1 MLKLLRTAPFVRFIL
16 FLIFGILIQNY
27 FDIASYFLVFLLLG
41 LLLISLSFVPKI
53 TGKYKFRFLFGLG
66 LFFLL
71 FSTGIF
77 IQNKSSE
84 KVKWIEKPSVYLY
97 EGLLIDEPTSKPKT
111 IQCKVKIVNSENT
124 IIKQVI
130 NKKVVIYVPK
140 DSISSQLKV
149 GDRLLFYGK
158 LEKSPLYLE
167 RKSFA
172 ASGFV
177 RTNHW
182 IQIEKKSYFSLKLKA
197 LSARR
202 TLLNQLKKIIPDE
215 KQYSL
220 AVALMFGYKQ
230 DLDNDLRQ
238 SFANIGAGHILAVSG
253 MHFSIIFGMFYLLLS
268 FTGNTFKGKII
279 KQLIL
284 FPMIWGYAFVTGLPP
299 SVIRAALMMNIW
311 SLGDLFFN
319 RSFTLNTLAIS
330 AFFMLLYEPFY
341 LFDVGF
347 QLSYSAVLSIVV
359 VNPYLSKLYKSKNRI
374 ISYFW
379 NLSSVSITA
388 QIGVLP
394 LSIYY
399 FNQIPLIFLMTN
411 YFLVPLVTII
421 LCLIPF
427 NLLFFSLLGESWI
440 IAYPLNK
447 ILAFFLNIVDY
458 LDRLP
463 NRNIDNLSITLF
475 EMFLLYAFFIN
486 LILLF
491 LRKRIIYIYLLIIVV
506 LFHLNYYLCWLK

>member
-1 MLKLLRTAPFVRFIL
+1 MLKLLRAAPFVRFLL
-16 FLIFGILIQNY
+16 FLISGILIQVY
-27 FDIASYFLVFLLLG
+27 FNLTSYFLFFPLLG
-41 LLLISLSFVPKI
+41 LLLILLSFITKI
-53 TGKYKFRFLFGLG
+53 AGKYKFRFLFGLG

-77 IQNKSSE
+77 IQDKSSE
-84 KVKWIEKPSVYLY
+84 KVKWTDKTDVYLY
-97 EGLLIDEPTSKPKT
+97 EGLLIEEPILKPKT
-111 IQCKVKIVNSENT
+111 IQCKLKIINSENT
-124 IIKQVI
+124 IFKQAI
-130 NKKVVIYVPK
+130 NKKVVIYVPI
-140 DSISSQLKV
+140 DSISRQLKV

-158 LEKSPLYLE
+158 LEKSPLFLE

-177 RTNHW
+177 RMNHW
-182 IQIEKKSYFSLKLKA
+182 IQIENNSSISLKIKS
-197 LSARR
+197 LSVRR
-202 TLLNQLKKIIPDE
+202 SLLNQLKKIIPDE

-253 MHFSIIFGMFYLLLS
+253 MHFSIIFGMFYFLLS

-347 QLSYSAVLSIVV
+347 QLSYSAVFSIVLL
-359 VNPYLSKLYKSKNRI
+359 NPYLVKLYKSRNRI

-379 NLSSVSITA
+379 NLSCVSITA

-399 FNQIPLIFLMTN
+399 FNQIPLIFLITN

-427 NLLFFSLLGESWI
+427 NLLFFALLGEFWI
-440 IAYPLNK
+440 VAYPLNK

-475 EMFLLYAFFIN
+475 ELFLLYGF
-486 LILLF
+486 LISLIFLL
-491 LRKRIIYIYLLIIVV
+491 LRKRIIYIYLLVIIV
-506 LFHLNYYLCWLK
+506 LLQLNYYLC